1 MLVQQ
6 IVGGLAIG
14 SIYALVAIG
23 YTLIWRALGVLNF
36 SQGDLLML
44 GAYIG
49 YQYNVLMDVNYI
61 LAIFLTILTSALV
74 GLVYSGVLE
83 PIRGR
88 KSKTDNMVVTIG
100 LSTIIR
106 NLCRIIWGAE
116 PLAIPNVFEGQ
127 NITVFGATIPAIK
140 IWISIITIFLVVVLT
155 AFFSVTR
162 WGRALRAA
170 AEDRST
176 ARLMG
181 ISVRKADSITLMISS
196 ALAGA
201 AGILIAPI
209 FYITADMGAYY
220 GQKAFLSST
229 RGGLG
234 SLGGGLL
241 GGYFLGVVEY
251 LGSIY
256 VSSGY
261 KDIISFVILI
271 IVLIVLPNGFTNLF
285 KSGKEKV

>member
-1 MLVQQ
+1 MFVQQ
-6 IVGGLAIG
+6 IVSGLAIG

-49 YQYNVLMDVNYI
+49 YQYNVLMNVNYMA
-61 LAIFLTILTSALV
+61 AIALTILTSAMV

-83 PIRGR
+83 RVRGR
-88 KSKTDNMVVTIG
+88 KSRTDNMVVTIG

-116 PLAIPNVFEGQ
+116 PLAIPNIFEGQ
-127 NITVFGATIPAIK
+127 NFHIFGATIPAIR
-140 IWISIITIFLVVVLT
+140 IYISLITVILVVILTIFFQKT
-155 AFFSVTR
+155 K

-170 AEDRST
+170 AEYRNT

-181 ISVRKADSITLMISS
+181 ISVRKCDALTLMISS
-196 ALAGA
+196 GMAGA
-201 AGILIAPI
+201 AGILLAPV
-209 FYITADMGAYY
+209 FYITADMGSYY

-229 RGGLG
+229 IGGLG
-234 SLGGGLL
+234 NLTGGLF
-241 GGYFLGVVEY
+241 GGYFLGIIEY
-251 LGSIY
+251 LGAIY
-256 VSSGY
+256 VSSGF
-261 KDIISFVILI
+261 KDIISFAVLI
-271 IVLIVLPNGFTNLF
+271 VVLIVLPNGLMNLF

>member
-1 MLVQQ
+1 MLIQQ

-49 YQYNVLMDVNYI
+49 YQYSVLLDVNYL
-61 LAIFLTILTSALV
+61 LAIVLTILTSALV
-74 GLVYSGVLE
+74 GIVYSGVLA

-88 KSKTDNMVVTIG
+88 KGRTDNMVVTIG

-106 NLCRIIWGAE
+106 NVCRIIWGAE
-116 PLAIPNVFEGQ
+116 PLAIPNMFEGQ
-127 NITVFGATIPAIK
+127 YFTVFGATISAVRIY
-140 IWISIITIFLVVVLT
+140 ISLISIVLVMILT
-155 AFFSVTR
+155 TFFAKTR

-170 AEDRST
+170 AEDRDT

-181 ISVRKADSITLMISS
+181 ISARKCDTVTLMISS
-196 ALAGA
+196 GLAGA
-201 AGILIAPI
+201 AGILIAPL
-209 FYITADMGAYY
+209 FYITADLGSYY

-229 RGGLG
+229 IGGLG
-234 SLGGGLL
+234 NLGGGLI
-241 GGYFLGVVEY
+241 GGYFLGIVEY
-251 LGSIY
+251 LGAIY
-256 VSSGY
+256 VSSGF
-261 KDIISFVILI
+261 KDIISFIVLI

>member
-229 RGGLG
+229 IGGLG